1 VSQIVGITEI
11 KSVAMQRSLLE
22 LDSLLHRG
30 VEILVLGEP
39 LLAIDIFNEY
49 LAELETRFQVEGKK
63 EPEED
68 AKAKTKDKEGKNFCG
83 KHIPIDVLTRRFK
96 VLMLLAECRRGM
108 EQDELA
114 LQHLIECNALARGP
128 LAEFPEFLVESTME
142 ISRIY
147 VFRKE
152 PAAAKQY
159 VSEATRIAKSS
170 KEPYLVS
177 LAGFAT
183 GLLFSCVGR
192 HSEAHSIFSGAA
204 ARLDGLNDPEHIL
217 LKADIL
223 LHMGHEQNIREN
235 VEEAAKTYADTVRF
249 LLECSRNSI
258 AQSCPR
264 DALRFLMLANRH
276 ADLLP
281 RDDSNVQLMSSL
293 AVTTG
298 ALLDSIGYWD
308 KAWPCFIRALELF
321 DSTGFA
327 EPQLYTNA
335 HIHLGELC
343 IKKKDYARAL
353 TVLDRTR
360 GRCEQ
365 ADDLLGLARCLYGLG
380 TAHSKNGDDD
390 KGVALFEDALGV
402 LNSLKPSK
410 EAALLRARINN
421 QLGFIATKLKDYEKA
436 QTHLETSVDLLREY
450 DSEIVMG
457 ETYRLLGEMYC
468 QRKQHIQSERA
479 LKKSYD
485 IFERNA
491 ARYDS
496 ARCCKSLGEN
506 YLDAGNLTMSNFFFE
521 ESIHLLED
529 LGIESDLPMV
539 YSAKARISMMQQDFE
554 AAEAL
559 FLKDYNLARKSDNV
573 HSMAFSYYQLGKVR
587 RLLKRTHSAEDYLRR
602 SLGLFQNVNNQNMAA
617 EAMLEL
623 ALCASSRLD
632 AGKAVELCSGALRI
646 IEKSKN
652 MDLIARHSLVRSIV
666 LRDSRNMRQRSQS
679 LKSFEEAVRILEK
692 INKVSIELAEAYF
705 EFALYWRD
713 CRDRNRAVEYI
724 RQAMELCEKLG
735 LDKRAMSYLEELNRI
750 NPEEGAKMQLGRF
763 MDKSAVAS
771 MKRLKND
778 DGISVERKNLTVF
791 FTDIRSFTTIS
802 ETLSLE
808 DLTSF
813 LNDFYAGVTQVIV
826 KFHGQINK
834 FIGDEVMA
842 IFDEQPGLAPAPLR
856 AVRAGDELTR
866 VLNEINL
873 RRRKRGEIDIGV
885 GVGINTGDVIVGSF
899 GSSMRQDYTAIGD
912 TVNVAARLQGQ
923 AAAGEVVISE
933 AVYQLV
939 ENFVDAEDMGEK
951 PLKGKGQPMRL
962 WKVHEVKEET
972 RGVPSPVKGNK

>member
-1 VSQIVGITEI
+1 
-11 KSVAMQRSLLE
+11 MQRSLLE

-39 LLAIDIFNEY
+39 LLAIDIFNDY
-49 LAELETRFQVEGKK
+49 LAELEERFQNEGKK
-63 EPEED
+63 ETKED
-68 AKAKTKDKEGKNFCG
+68 IKTKDNDNKDKESSSKKS

-114 LQHLIECNALARGP
+114 LQNLIECNALARGP
-128 LAEFPEFLVESTME
+128 LAEFPDFLVQSTME
-142 ISRIY
+142 IARIY

-258 AQSCPR
+258 AQSCAR

-281 RDDSNVQLMSSL
+281 RDEANVQLMSSL

-327 EPQLYTNA
+327 DPQLYTTA

-365 ADDLLGLARCLYGLG
+365 ADDLPGLARCLYGLG

-390 KGVALFEDALGV
+390 KGIALFEDALGV

-410 EAALLRARINN
+410 DAALLRARINN

-529 LGIESDLPMV
+529 LGIESELPMV
-539 YSAKARISMMQQDFE
+539 YSAKARISMMQQDYE

-587 RLLKRTHSAEDYLRR
+587 RLLKRSHSAEDYLRR
-602 SLGLFQNVNNQNMAA
+602 SLELFDKIGNQIMAGQVKLEQALCVCKRFDIKKAEVLCKEAEGLFKKLKN
-617 EAMLEL
+617 EEL
-623 ALCASSRLD
+623 Q
-632 AGKAVELCSGALRI
+632 
-646 IEKSKN
+646 
-652 MDLIARHSLVRSIV
+652 ARAKLVLAIV
-666 LRDSRNMRQRSQS
+666 QRDSRDNTKKASARNN
-679 LKSFEEAVRILEK
+679 FETAIEKFEK
-692 INKVSIELAEAYF
+692 INKVSFELAETYY

-713 CRDRNRAVEYI
+713 RSDLKNAAHFFI
-724 RQAMELCEKLG
+724 QAIELCDKLG
-735 LDKRAMSYLEELNRI
+735 LSARANSYFDDLRRI
-750 NPEEGAKMQLGRF
+750 NPDEAHKFHLGRF
-763 MDKSAVAS
+763 VDTSAVDT
-771 MKRLKND
+771 LKNTSVKS
-778 DGISVERKNLTVF
+778 GIRVDKKTLTVF

-808 DLTSF
+808 ELTSF

-885 GVGINTGDVIVGSF
+885 GVGINTGAVIVGSF

-923 AAAGEVVISE
+923 AAAGEVVISD

-939 ENFVDAEDMGEK
+939 QNHVEAEDMGEK

-962 WKVHEVKEET
+962 WKVHGVQEET
-972 RGVPSPVKGNK
+972 RELP